1 MQRTRS
7 WVALTALVLI
17 NLFTSCRSQQGSRE
31 LAQKAGTDAELARAE
46 QSETAQFIQ
55 SNHAPDPPA
64 ARAEIPPPR
73 PSERHGWIAGS
84 YVWRVG
90 RWFWVQGY
98 WAVPPRPGAT
108 WIPGH
113 WSRREDGFVWVA
125 GTWR

>member
-7 WVALTALVLI
+7 WVAPTALLLI
-17 NLFTSCRSQQGSRE
+17 NVFTTSCLGARSDRE
-31 LAQKAGTDAELARAE
+31 LEQKAGTQADVSR
-46 QSETAQFIQ
+46 SETEAFIE
-55 SNHAPDPPA
+55 SDYAPDPPA
-64 ARAEIPPPR
+64 ARSEIAPPR
-73 PSERHGWIAGS
+73 PSERHVWIDGS

-98 WAVPPRPGAT
+98 WAVPPRAGAK
-108 WIPGH
+108 WNPGH